1 MKSRQH
7 NDQKKK
13 HKKTNNDRQ
22 NITQKT
28 EVGATQ
34 TPLKQGRTHVF
45 RKGQQFLLH

>member
-13 HKKTNNDRQ
+13 HEKTNNDRQ

-28 EVGATQ
+28 EIGATQ
-34 TPLKQGRTHVF
+34 APLIQGRTHVLW
-45 RKGQQFLLH
+45 KGEEFLLY